1 MAVFVPELLYILV
14 SLRAP
19 NTSPTPQSRA
29 LKNKNK
35 LAKQATTFLLIF

>member
-14 SLRAP
+14 SLRAS

-29 LKNKNK
+29 FVKKI
-35 LAKQATTFLLIF
+35 AKQATTFLLIF